1 MNITSSQVIFLIL
14 TFFASALIALAATPL
29 VRAIAISAGAI
40 DKPDPRRVNKKPIP
54 RMGGLAIYYGFLV
67 AVICFGDIG
76 SLETRG
82 ILLGTLVIVLTGC
95 LDDIYGLKPVVK
107 LLGQILAAVIVALH
121 GITIDVLTNP
131 NPFSSVDYLALG
143 HFSIPVTVVWIV
155 LVTNAVNLID
165 GLDGLAVGVSS
176 IACIALFIV
185 AIFTGENAVAL
196 IIVAVIGACLGFL
209 PYNSHPA
216 KIFMGDTG
224 ALFLGFIMSTVSIQG
239 LFKGYAIISFAV
251 PLLILGLPIF
261 DTSMTILRRLKNKQG
276 VMTADRGHL
285 HHKLLDMGFS
295 HKQTVFILYTISA
308 ISALI
313 AVVLALT
320 GPIRAMLLILLVML
334 FVVLT
339 GAFWG
344 KGFFKSIRI
353 MGKAAADEED
363 IEDVLEEIDEIAEDE
378 DKETKNE

>member
-76 SLETRG
+76 SLQTRG

-95 LDDIYGLKPVVK
+95 LDDIYGLKPIVK

-143 HFSIPVTVVWIV
+143 HFSVPITVVWIV

-185 AIFTGENAVAL
+185 AIFTGEFAVAL

-224 ALFLGFIMSTVSIQG
+224 ALFLGFILSTVSIQG

-261 DTSMTILRRLKNKQG
+261 DTSMTILRRLKS
-276 VMTADRGHL
+276 R
-285 HHKLLDMGFS
+285 
-295 HKQTVFILYTISA
+295 
-308 ISALI
+308 
-313 AVVLALT
+313 VL
-320 GPIRAMLLILLVML
+320 
-334 FVVLT
+334 
-339 GAFWG
+339 
-344 KGFFKSIRI
+344 
-353 MGKAAADEED
+353 
-363 IEDVLEEIDEIAEDE
+363 
-378 DKETKNE
+378 

>member
-76 SLETRG
+76 SLQTRG

-95 LDDIYGLKPVVK
+95 LDDIYGLKPIVK

-143 HFSIPVTVVWIV
+143 HFSVPITVVWIV

-185 AIFTGENAVAL
+185 AIFTGEFAVAL

-224 ALFLGFIMSTVSIQG
+224 ALFLGFILSTVSIQG
-239 LFKGYAIISFAV
+239 LFKGYAII
-251 PLLILGLPIF
+251 PLLCPC
-261 DTSMTILRRLKNKQG
+261 
-276 VMTADRGHL
+276 
-285 HHKLLDMGFS
+285 
-295 HKQTVFILYTISA
+295 
-308 ISALI
+308 
-313 AVVLALT
+313 
-320 GPIRAMLLILLVML
+320 
-334 FVVLT
+334 
-339 GAFWG
+339 
-344 KGFFKSIRI
+344 
-353 MGKAAADEED
+353 
-363 IEDVLEEIDEIAEDE
+363 
-378 DKETKNE
+378 